1 MVHIL
6 QGIDKKISI
15 MINKYNLDN
24 DEERDNQMNILKM
37 MLSNKLKIL
46 DYLSDDIL
54 LKDNAKLLK

>member
-1 MVHIL
+1 
-6 QGIDKKISI
+6 
-15 MINKYNLDN
+15 
-24 DEERDNQMNILKM
+24 M